1 MPKHSAFAFLL
12 FLIAALAIVTSAQS
26 SSPQNLSDLLP
37 NPLPSQTVP
46 QSGVVFYNP
55 ETLYKYM
62 DGGADAFLLYDFRML
77 LHEDL
82 RVKGTDLSVD
92 IFDMSTLEN
101 AFGMYASERS
111 PSYHYISIGA
121 EGYDN
126 EGILN
131 FLQGPYYVKL
141 AAFGTSANTVLEQFA
156 TIISSN
162 ISLKI
167 KTQASL
173 PAALNLL
180 PPTNRKPHSEQFL
193 LKDPLGHTFLGPAYL
208 ARYNLDHQESTLLL
222 SIASDSA
229 QAQNRLNLLTEHFK
243 STGHCEPAPEFGEGA
258 IRASN
263 SFEGKAI
270 ARTKGRYLVLLINP
284 VSGSEKV
291 LEDMLQRLE

>member
-1 MPKHSAFAFLL
+1 MPKRSALALLL
-12 FLIAALAIVTSAQS
+12 FLISAFAIGTSAQS
-26 SSPQNLSDLLP
+26 SSQRNLAGLLP

-46 QSGVVFYNP
+46 QSEVVFYNP

-62 DGGADAFLLYDFRML
+62 DGGADAFLLYDFRVL
-77 LHEDL
+77 LHQDL
-82 RVKGTDLSVD
+82 RVKDTDLSVD
-92 IFDMSTLEN
+92 IFDMSTPEN

-141 AAFGTSANTVLEQFA
+141 AAFGTSASAVLDQFA

-167 KTQASL
+167 KTEASL

-180 PPTNRKPHSEQFL
+180 PPANRKSHSEQFL
-193 LKDPLGHTFLGPAYL
+193 LKDPLGHAFLGPAYL
-208 ARYNLDHQESTLLL
+208 ARYNFDDRESTLLL
-222 SIASDSA
+222 SIASNPA
-229 QAQNRLNLLTEHFK
+229 EAQNRLKLLAEHFT
-243 STGHCEPAPEFGEGA
+243 STGQCEPAPEFGDGA

-263 SFEGKAI
+263 TFEGSAI

-284 VSGSEKV
+284 VSGAEKV
-291 LEDMLQRLE
+291 FKDTLQRLE